1 MNISEIVKQAEAR
14 LRVEGHWPPNGPGYD
29 LNNPQLRAELL
40 SMDDVLFRLHP
51 LPSEIKS
58 FLDGINRPM
67 TPSEEDVICDYLDS
81 VYTLSPDFGTSAG
94 DDGTSI
100 WVFENES
107 SLEKK
112 RRDPAW
118 LARQRSPLN
127 PALLSSYDL
136 HQLKDMVER
145 LDPEDPQ

>member
-1 MNISEIVKQAEAR
+1 MVVPIAMGAAACS
-14 LRVEGHWPPNGPGYD
+14 G
-29 LNNPQLRAELL
+29 
-40 SMDDVLFRLHP
+40 
-51 LPSEIKS
+51 
-58 FLDGINRPM
+58 
-67 TPSEEDVICDYLDS
+67 EEEV
-81 VYTLSPDFGTSAG
+81 GTSAG